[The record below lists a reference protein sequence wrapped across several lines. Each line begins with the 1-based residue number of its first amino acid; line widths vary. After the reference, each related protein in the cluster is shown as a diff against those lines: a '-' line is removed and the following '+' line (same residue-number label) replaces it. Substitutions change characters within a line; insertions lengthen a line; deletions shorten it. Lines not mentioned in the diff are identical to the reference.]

1 MTKTQVCAV
10 VSGISSV
17 AIAGIVGLVV
27 VGFKISKTNAVV
39 KK

>member
-10 VSGISSV
+10 VSGISSI
-17 AIAGIVGLVV
+17 AIAGIVGIVL
-27 VGFKISKTNAVV
+27 VGFKISNKDSIA